1 MPPEPLMLKD
11 MTESADWAGYRE
23 NHYARNNTT
32 AHLENLERFNA
43 LMENRDGLPSHRWRY
58 ELQEAMTTDDFPL
71 MFGDSVAR
79 ELLSHY
85 KAVQPK
91 MMQILRKR
99 TPVDDFRTIKT
110 FRKGGYATMRLQQV
124 GEKGEYLAQEY
135 EEDRTQYNL
144 AKWGRQLDFS
154 WEAYLNDDLGM
165 FSECARDLATAVQN
179 TIEWYITSLFWNAA
193 GPIAANF
200 GNAAAATAGLS
211 IGALETAYEQMI
223 AYRHPDTNE
232 PIMNA
237 PKYLV
242 VPPALKFTAEQ
253 ILKSVTKQWMS
264 DHAVAAMWGTHRAFP
279 TTNVIAQQGLEL
291 IVNEWQPFIDTTSPT
306 TAWALFSDPKQIAA
320 GEISFLKG
328 HETPEICMKSSD
340 KVGVGGNGLL
350 DAFTGDFATD
360 NIFYRVRHVFAG
372 AAVETRACW
381 ASDGTT

>member
-1 MPPEPLMLKD
+1 MPLEMMTLKE
-11 MTESADWAGYRE
+11 MNESADWAGYKE
-23 NHYARNNTT
+23 NHLARVNTPD
-32 AHLENLERFNA
+32 HLARLDQFNG
-43 LMENRDGLPSHRWRY
+43 LMENRDRLPTHRWLY
-58 ELQEAMTTDDFPL
+58 QLQEAMTTSDFPL
-71 MFGDSVAR
+71 LFGDSVAR

-91 MMQILRKR
+91 MMRILRPR
-99 TPVDDFRTIKT
+99 TPVADFRTIKT
-110 FRKGGYATMRLQQV
+110 FRKSGFVTMRLQQV

-135 EEDRTQYNL
+135 EEDRTQYEL
-144 AKWGRQLDFS
+144 KKWGRQLDFS
-154 WEAYLNDDLGM
+154 WEAFLNDDLGL
-165 FSECARDLATAVQN
+165 FSQCAQDLATAVQN
-179 TIEWYITSLFWNAA
+179 TIEWYITSMFWNAA

-200 GNAAAATAGLS
+200 GNAAAATAGLT

-253 ILKSVTKQWMS
+253 ILKSVTKQWIT
-264 DHAVAAMWGTHRAFP
+264 DLNAAGAFAPVAMP
-279 TTNVIAQQGLEL
+279 TRNVIAEQGLEL
-291 IVNEWQPFIDTTSPT
+291 IVNEWQPFVDTTSPT

-328 HETPEICMKSSD
+328 HENPEICMKNSD
-340 KVGVGGNGLL
+340 KVGLGGTGELSS
-350 DAFTGDFATD
+350 FTGDFATD

-372 AAVETRACW
+372 AAVEPQACW

>member
-1 MPPEPLMLKD
+1 MPPEMLTLKEMSD
-11 MTESADWAGYRE
+11 SAEWVGYRE
-23 NHYARNNTT
+23 NHLSRLNT
-32 AHLENLERFNA
+32 AEHLANLERFVG
-43 LMENRDGLPSHRWRY
+43 LIENRDGLPSHRWRY
-58 ELQEAMTTDDFPL
+58 ELQEAMTTSDFPY

-79 ELLSHY
+79 DLLSHY

-91 MMQILRKR
+91 MMKILRKR

-110 FRKGGYATMRLQQV
+110 FRKSGYVTMRLQQV
-124 GEKGEYLAQEY
+124 QEKGEYLAQEY
-135 EEDRTQYNL
+135 EEDRTQYSL

-165 FSECARDLATAVQN
+165 FSQCAQDLATAVQN

-200 GNAAAATAGLS
+200 GNAAAATAGLT
-211 IGALETAYEQMI
+211 IGALETAFEQMI

-232 PIMNA
+232 PIMNL

-253 ILKSVTKQWMS
+253 ILQSVQKMWIS
-264 DHAVAAMWGTHRAFP
+264 DHAVAAAAGTQFALP
-279 TTNVIAQQGLEL
+279 TTNVIAKQGLEL

-306 TAWALFSDPKQIAA
+306 TAWALFSDPTQIAA

-328 HETPEICMKSSD
+328 NENPEICMKSSD
-340 KVGVGGNGLL
+340 KVSVGGGPLS
-350 DAFTGDFATD
+350 AFTGDFATD

-372 AAVETRACW
+372 SAVETRACW